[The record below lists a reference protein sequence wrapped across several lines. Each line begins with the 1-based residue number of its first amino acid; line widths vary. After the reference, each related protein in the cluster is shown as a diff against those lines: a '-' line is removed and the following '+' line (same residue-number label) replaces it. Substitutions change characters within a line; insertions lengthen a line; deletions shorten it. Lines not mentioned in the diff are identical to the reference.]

1 MLSPFSSPRRSRRGS
16 KENKNPYSNQ
26 GLDKFSALLSELDE
40 KRQSIYAKRLDP
52 DGPPLV
58 RFVFTS
64 SGECVPVMIKTKKA
78 GQKKDVQDDFKVK
91 KKDVLDDFKFK
102 TESKTEHEIEIKKAD
117 LETEQQQSYVV
128 NENLKKI
135 SRPNHLFP
143 VTVVLVLTETKRKS
157 TAKETKRAFKR
168 FFEHIPR
175 TALIGML
182 SFFLHDKLS
191 KYEKDP
197 SKPFSNALAYAS
209 IGYVVFQIAHGFARA
224 KNPTSFVFDFI
235 SILCGLASVVIAFA
249 AIFNS

>member
-1 MLSPFSSPRRSRRGS
+1 MNRNEEEEHCKR
-16 KENKNPYSNQ
+16 NQ
-26 GLDKFSALLSELDE
+26 E
-40 KRQSIYAKRLDP
+40 
-52 DGPPLV
+52 
-58 RFVFTS
+58 
-64 SGECVPVMIKTKKA
+64 
-78 GQKKDVQDDFKVK
+78 
-91 KKDVLDDFKFK
+91 
-102 TESKTEHEIEIKKAD
+102 
-117 LETEQQQSYVV
+117 
-128 NENLKKI
+128 
-135 SRPNHLFP
+135 
-143 VTVVLVLTETKRKS
+143 
-157 TAKETKRAFKR
+157 AFKR